1 MELEGKVSQEIT
13 KERLEAYFI
22 LLWFPAIP
30 TDMDTLLLIVNCEL
44 WRLAWRWLEKRDPLS
59 LSPSF
64 ISWAP
69 TTLFA

>member
-1 MELEGKVSQEIT
+1 
-13 KERLEAYFI
+13 
-22 LLWFPAIP
+22 
-30 TDMDTLLLIVNCEL
+30 MDTLLLIVNCEL